1 MSTFKRGPIR
11 IDAAGLIR
19 CFGNRGTFVRA
30 WRELVGVQ
38 FIARSTSNLLDID
51 PAIVLRMDLAVDD
64 KCFLMN
70 NRTDCTDVEGVRT
83 RETRSKAVHG
93 ATADLQIGFDAMVLP
108 VSERRQLKLVGNQPD
123 DRGNVYPSASG
134 GFSLPALRSACSVV
148 ALSRTE
154 QFIGSR
160 SPRQGN
166 PADIL
171 NGLEVAS

>member
-1 MSTFKRGPIR
+1 MRTFKRGRIR
-11 IDAAGLIR
+11 IGAAGLIW
-19 CFGNRGTFVRA
+19 CVGNRGTFVRV

-38 FIARSTSNLLDID
+38 FIARLTSNLLNID
-51 PAIVLRMDLAVDD
+51 LAIVLRMDLAADD
-64 KCFLMN
+64 RCVLMN
-70 NRTDCTDVEGVRT
+70 NRTDCTDVEGVGSK
-83 RETRSKAVHG
+83 EVRSQAVHG
-93 ATADLQIGFDAMVLP
+93 ATADQRTGFDAMVLP

-134 GFSLPALRSACSVV
+134 RFSLPALQSACSLL